1 VPDEQAATALVDPA
15 LHPSWLLAAEDGAL
29 TFPQF
34 ATPLLVAAGAAV
46 VLWVLL
52 LLGVAFATRARG
64 VDPGP
69 ATMELGE
76 EPPAV
81 VDLLTN
87 DWRVTADAIPA
98 TLLDLAA
105 RDYVDLEQYGPGR
118 TVCRVRRTSGAGLEV
133 YERMV
138 LDHVAGLA
146 VDGVVPTEALTT
158 GPQDQS
164 SRWWRA
170 FQRAVVDDARGRG
183 LARDRWSGSAK
194 AFLRAAALVPAG
206 LGVLY
211 ANAAGGL
218 DFGTVGAGLVIWVV
232 LTSAVKLFGDQRDTP
247 AGAEAA
253 ARWLGVR
260 DYLGRNEAFPTLP
273 PASVA
278 IWDRYLGYG
287 AALGVA
293 TAAVHALPMGAE
305 DDHRAW
311 SAFGGRWRV
320 VKVRYPRLGFAWGRK
335 PPLAFL
341 VGLVQAVAGYAGLR
355 LMLGLRGWTDG
366 YAEADQAARWVR
378 TASTLLA
385 VAALLVAGW
394 GVWTMLR
401 AVLDLVSRREVEG
414 QVVRRRAYSRGN
426 DKLAH
431 FMAVDTGRSDKVK
444 AWLVPAATYGRFRE
458 GAVVR
463 ATIGP
468 RLGHVFRVELVSE
481 GRATAPAAAPGEP
494 AEAGPEGAGAG
505 VDGAPV
511 ATGTD
516 QDGVPARGA
525 PVAGVAETLADPG
538 VDPAT
543 VVTREDAALAL
554 GEAVEAA
561 RPLVE
566 QPLPVGRMRGCQYR
580 AASGGGSVSVFTA
593 AGDLVRLLVR
603 VNRRFGA
610 AVPGVGDEAV
620 LRGDMIAVVRGEV
633 AVSIR
638 LRGGQVADRPAA
650 LRRLAASAAGR
661 LDEPSTQ
668 APASPEPA

>member
-1 VPDEQAATALVDPA
+1 MQTGPLPDEQAATGLVDQA
-15 LHPSWLLAAEDGAL
+15 LHHVWPLAAEDGAL

-34 ATPLLVAAGAAV
+34 TTPLLVATVAAV

-52 LLGVAFATRARG
+52 LLGVAFAARARG

-69 ATMELGE
+69 ATMELGD

-87 DWRVTADAIPA
+87 DWRVTADALPA

-105 RDYVDLEQYGPGR
+105 RDYLDLEQHGPGG
-118 TVCRVRRTSGAGLEV
+118 TVCRVRRTSGEGLEA

-138 LDHVAGLA
+138 LDTWPGW
-146 VDGVVPTEALTT
+146 PWT
-158 GPQDQS
+158 GSCRRRRSPPIH
-164 SRWWRA
+164 RT
-170 FQRAVVDDARGRG
+170 
-183 LARDRWSGSAK
+183 
-194 AFLRAAALVPAG
+194 AALVPAG

-211 ANAAGGL
+211 ANAAGDL
-218 DFGTVGAGLVIWVV
+218 DFGTIGVGLVIWVV
-232 LTSAVKLFGDQRDTP
+232 LTSAIRRFGDQRDTP

-253 ARWLGVR
+253 ARWLDVR
-260 DYLGRNEAFPTLP
+260 DYLGRNEVFPTLP

-293 TAAVHALPMGAE
+293 TAVHALPMGAE

-311 SAFGGRWRV
+311 SASGGRWRV
-320 VKVRYPRLGFAWGRK
+320 VKVRYPRLGFAWGRR

-341 VGLVQAVAGYAGLR
+341 VGLAQALAGYVGLR

-366 YAEADQAARWVR
+366 FAEADQAARWVR

-414 QVVRRRAYSRGN
+414 QVVRRRSYSRGN

-431 FMAVDTGRSDKVK
+431 FMAVDSGRSDKVK
-444 AWLVPAATYGRFRE
+444 AWLVPAAVYGRFRE
-458 GAVVR
+458 GGVVK

-468 RLGHVFRVELVSE
+468 RLGHVFRVELVDE
-481 GRATAPAAAPGEP
+481 GRAPATAT
-494 AEAGPEGAGAG
+494 
-505 VDGAPV
+505 

-516 QDGVPARGA
+516 RDGSRRGARGWLGPLGSS
-525 PVAGVAETLADPG
+525 PVRAWTRPGWWRRRMPRSPWGRRSRRVGRSSSSRCRWGGCAGASTG
-538 VDPAT
+538 
-543 VVTREDAALAL
+543 RRR
-554 GEAVEAA
+554 AVE
-561 RPLVE
+561 RCPCSRRS
-566 QPLPVGRMRGCQYR
+566 GTRSGCW
-580 AASGGGSVSVFTA
+580 
-593 AGDLVRLLVR
+593 
-603 VNRRFGA
+603 
-610 AVPGVGDEAV
+610 
-620 LRGDMIAVVRGEV
+620 
-633 AVSIR
+633 
-638 LRGGQVADRPAA
+638 
-650 LRRLAASAAGR
+650 SA
-661 LDEPSTQ
+661 
-668 APASPEPA
+668 

>member
-1 VPDEQAATALVDPA
+1 
-15 LHPSWLLAAEDGAL
+15 
-29 TFPQF
+29 
-34 ATPLLVAAGAAV
+34 
-46 VLWVLL
+46 
-52 LLGVAFATRARG
+52 
-64 VDPGP
+64 
-69 ATMELGE
+69 
-76 EPPAV
+76 
-81 VDLLTN
+81 
-87 DWRVTADAIPA
+87 
-98 TLLDLAA
+98 
-105 RDYVDLEQYGPGR
+105 VDLEQYGPGR
-118 TVCRVRRTSGAGLEV
+118 TVCRIRRTSGEGLEA

-146 VDGVVPTEALTT
+146 VDGVVPAEALTT

-170 FQRAVVDDARGRG
+170 FQRAVVGDARERG
-183 LARDRWSGSAK
+183 LTRDRWSGSAK

-206 LGVLY
+206 LGVMY

-218 DFGTVGAGLVIWVV
+218 DFGTIGAGLVIWVV
-232 LTSAVKLFGDQRDTP
+232 LTAAIKLFGEQRDTP

-260 DYLGRNEAFPTLP
+260 DYLGRNEVFPTLP

-320 VKVRYPRLGFAWGRK
+320 VKVRYPRLGFAWSRK
-335 PPLAFL
+335 PPFAFL
-341 VGLVQAVAGYAGLR
+341 VGLFQAVAGYVGLR

-385 VAALLVAGW
+385 WPCWSPGGACGRWSGPCSTSCPGGRSRGRSCAGGPTAGGTTSSPTSWPSTPGARTRSGRGWSLRPCMAGSGRARWSGRPSGRGW
-394 GVWTMLR
+394 GTSSGPSSSPR
-401 AVLDLVSRREVEG
+401 AVPPRPSRR
-414 QVVRRRAYSRGN
+414 
-426 DKLAH
+426 
-431 FMAVDTGRSDKVK
+431 
-444 AWLVPAATYGRFRE
+444 
-458 GAVVR
+458 
-463 ATIGP
+463 
-468 RLGHVFRVELVSE
+468 
-481 GRATAPAAAPGEP
+481 PGEP
-494 AEAGPEGAGAG
+494 AEDGPEGAGADMD
-505 VDGAPV
+505 VERVAAGA
-511 ATGTD
+511 D
-516 QDGVPARGA
+516 RDGVPAGDVWA
-525 PVAGVAETLADPG
+525 AEVVGVLADPG
-538 VDPAT
+538 VDPAR
-543 VVTREDAALAL
+543 VVTGEDAALAL

-593 AGDLVRLLVR
+593 AGDLVGLLVR
-603 VNRRFGA
+603 VNRRFGE
-610 AVPGVGDEAV
+610 AVPGVGDEAF
-620 LRGDMIAVVRGEV
+620 LRGDTIAVVRGKV

-638 LRGGQVADRPAA
+638 LQGGQVADRPAA
-650 LRRLAASAAGR
+650 LRRLASTAAGR
-661 LDEPSTQ
+661 LAEPSTQ